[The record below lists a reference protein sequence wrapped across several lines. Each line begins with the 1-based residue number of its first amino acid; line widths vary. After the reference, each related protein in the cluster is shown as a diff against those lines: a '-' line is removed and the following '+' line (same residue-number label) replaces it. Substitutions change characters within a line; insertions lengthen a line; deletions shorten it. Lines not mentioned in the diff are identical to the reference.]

1 MKIAKLIL
9 LTFLIPFFCFSQNRY
24 DVIIDEVMA
33 DPSPQVGL
41 PDNEWIELKN
51 ITSRSID
58 LQGWHIN
65 DASGQSGSFPHFI
78 LQPDS
83 LVIVCTGS
91 AAATIS
97 AFGTTISVTSF
108 PSLDNSED
116 HLSLTNENGSV
127 IHAVF
132 YSDKWYQNEL
142 KKEGGWSL
150 EMIDTKTP
158 CAGSSNWMASNDA
171 KGGTPGKKNSVDAV
185 NNDQTPPK
193 LKYVYTT
200 DSLNIVAVFDEP
212 LDSLSGATVNNYSID
227 GGMSFSTATTLAPLF
242 DRVELKLNT
251 PLSQNGIYNL
261 IANNVTDCAG
271 NLITGSN
278 QSKVGL
284 PSEALPL
291 DMVINEIL
299 YNPRSNGYDYVEFYN
314 RSNKIFDASK
324 LFAANRNSNG
334 DVSSIEQIFSSP
346 FYIFPGDYF
355 VITENAASLE
365 LNYLVKNPDAV
376 LELSSL
382 PSYPDGA
389 GDVVLLNGQGTIVD
403 EVKYDDGWQFKLIDN
418 SKGVSLERID
428 TESPTQDAAN
438 WHSAASTAGYGT
450 PSYQNSQY
458 KQTQINNATIVITP
472 KIFSPD
478 NDGHNDVTS
487 VQYKVTEPGYV
498 ANVTIYDSQGNPVRN
513 LVKNAILGVTGQ
525 WNWDGLDEKG
535 NRLPI
540 GTYIVYT
547 EIFNLQGKTQHFKN
561 VVVLARRLN

>member
-9 LTFLIPFFCFSQNRY
+9 LTFLIPFFSFSQNRY
-24 DVIIDEVMA
+24 DVIIDEFMA

-41 PDNEWIELKN
+41 PNNEWIELKN
-51 ITSRSID
+51 ITARPID
-58 LQGWHIN
+58 LQGWRVS

-83 LVIVCTGS
+83 FVIVGTGS
-91 AAATIS
+91 AVATMS

-108 PSLDNSED
+108 PSLDNAGD
-116 HLSLTNENGSV
+116 HLSLIDENGNV
-127 IHAVF
+127 IHSVF

-142 KKEGGWSL
+142 KKQGGWSL

-158 CAGSSNWMASNDA
+158 CAGSSNWTASTDA
-171 KGGTPGKKNSVDAV
+171 KGGTPGKKNSVAAV
-185 NNDQTPPK
+185 NSDRTPPE
-193 LKYVYTT
+193 LKYVFIQ

-212 LDSLSGATVNNYSID
+212 LDSLSGATVNNYSVD
-227 GGMSFSTATTLAPLF
+227 KGMSFNSAATLAPLF
-242 DRVELKLNT
+242 DKVELKLNA
-251 PLSQNGIYNL
+251 PLSQNEIYSL
-261 IANNVTDCAG
+261 TVRNVTDCAG
-271 NLITGSN
+271 NSIAGSN
-278 QSKVGL
+278 QSKAGL

-291 DMVINEIL
+291 DIVINEIL
-299 YNPRSNGYDYVEFYN
+299 YNPRSNGYDFVEFYN
-314 RSNKIFDASK
+314 RSNKIIDASK

-334 DVSSIEQIFSSP
+334 DISSMEQIFSSP

-355 VITENAASLE
+355 VITENAANLE

-382 PSYPDGA
+382 PSYPDDA
-389 GDVVLLNGQGTIVD
+389 GDVVLLNGQGVIVD
-403 EVKYDDGWQFKLIDN
+403 EVKYDNSWQLKLIDN
-418 SKGVSLERID
+418 SEGVSLERID
-428 TESPTQDAAN
+428 TEGPSQDAAN

-458 KQTQINNATIVITP
+458 KQTRINNATISVTP
-472 KIFSPD
+472 QIFSPD
-478 NDGHNDVTS
+478 NDGYNDVTS
-487 VQYKVTEPGYV
+487 IQYKVTDPGFV

-513 LVKNAILGVTGQ
+513 LVKNGTLGVTGQ

-535 NRLPI
+535 SPLPI

-547 EIFNLQGKTQHFKN
+547 EIFNLQGKTQRFKN
-561 VVVLARRLN
+561 VVVLARKLN